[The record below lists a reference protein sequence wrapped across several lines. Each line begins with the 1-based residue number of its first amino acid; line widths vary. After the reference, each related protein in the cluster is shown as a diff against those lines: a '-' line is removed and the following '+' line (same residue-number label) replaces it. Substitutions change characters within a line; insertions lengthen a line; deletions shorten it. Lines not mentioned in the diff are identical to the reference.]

1 VFLFFNVS
9 ALTVTGFA
17 SLARS
22 QSRERRVQKFR
33 TQASS
38 IAINCVVADIKTNNG
53 TAFYVEDG
61 TEIGLDGD
69 GIDRP
74 AKLGG

>member
-1 VFLFFNVS
+1 M
-9 ALTVTGFA
+9 
-17 SLARS
+17 
-22 QSRERRVQKFR
+22 FR
-33 TQASS
+33 NRAWS
-38 IAINCVVADIKTNNG
+38 IAINCVVADIKTNNDI
-53 TAFYVEDG
+53 AFHVEDG